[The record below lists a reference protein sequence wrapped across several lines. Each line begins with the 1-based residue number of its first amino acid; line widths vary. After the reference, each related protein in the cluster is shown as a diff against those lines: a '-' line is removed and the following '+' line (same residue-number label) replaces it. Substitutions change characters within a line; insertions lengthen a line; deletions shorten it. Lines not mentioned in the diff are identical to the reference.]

1 MQIGG
6 VFYYTLAQLCSVTIT
21 TNKTTGF
28 KLSLDTLSIEALS
41 IALFLLIIMSA
52 MFSASETAM
61 MAVNRYRIKHQADS
75 GSYGAKLILKL
86 LETPDRLLGTILIG
100 NNIANIAATLISG
113 MIGMKLY
120 GNAGTII
127 AGWVLLF
134 IILVFAE
141 VAPKTLAATNPERIA
156 FPAAYALSAL
166 LFVLTPLVRLVNI
179 LSNGLLK
186 IFGISVIAQSDS
198 LTAEELRA
206 AVKQFGGMLNQ
217 SHKEMLLRILEMEK
231 ITINEIMVPRAEIEA
246 IDLNDEWEEIV
257 EQLATSHHT
266 RIPIYKGSLDNVV
279 GILHLRKALYLSQT
293 SKFNKQA
300 LEDMIRDPYFIPE
313 NLSITQALR
322 NLQNKR
328 RRFGIAVDEYG
339 DIKGLVTLEEILEE
353 IVGEFTTII
362 PGIDDD
368 IHEQDDGSFLVDGAA
383 YIRDLNR
390 QMNWQLPH
398 DKAKTLNGLI
408 IEHLEEIPQ
417 ANTSFKLENYMIE
430 VIQTRDSAV
439 HVARIR
445 TGAKK

>member
-1 MQIGG
+1 MD
-6 VFYYTLAQLCSVTIT
+6 
-21 TNKTTGF
+21 N
-28 KLSLDTLSIEALS
+28 LSLEALFT
-41 IALFLLIIMSA
+41 ALFLLIILSA

-61 MAVNRYRIKHQADS
+61 MAVNRYKIKHQAES
-75 GSYGAKLILKL
+75 GSRGAKLILKL
-86 LETPDRLLGTILIG
+86 LATPDRLLGTILIG
-100 NNIANIAATLISG
+100 NNVANIAASSISTLIG
-113 MIGMKLY
+113 LKLL
-120 GNAGTII
+120 GNAGVAI
-127 AGWVLLF
+127 AGGVLVF
-134 IILVFAE
+134 IVLIFAE
-141 VAPKTLAATNPERIA
+141 VAPKTLAATNPERVA

-166 LFVLTPLVRLVNI
+166 LFVLSPFVWLVNI
-179 LSNGLLK
+179 ISNSLLK
-186 IFGISVIAQSDS
+186 LFGISLAVQSDS
-198 LTAEELRA
+198 LTTEELRA
-206 AVKQFGGMLNQ
+206 AVKQSGGMLNQ
-217 SHKEMLLRILEMEK
+217 SHREMLLRILEMEK

-246 IDLNDEWEEIV
+246 IDLDDEWEEIV

-266 RIPIYKGSLDNVV
+266 RIPIYKGSLDNLI

-293 SKFNKQA
+293 SKFNKKT
-300 LEDMIRDPYFIPE
+300 LEDLIREPYFFPE

-368 IHEQDDGSFLVDGAA
+368 IREQKDGSYLVDGAA

-390 QMNWQLPH
+390 QMNWKLPH

-408 IEHLEEIPQ
+408 IEHLEEIPIP
-417 ANTSFKLENYMIE
+417 NTSFKLGEYMID

-445 TGAKK
+445 TSTQK

>member
-1 MQIGG
+1 
-6 VFYYTLAQLCSVTIT
+6 
-21 TNKTTGF
+21 
-28 KLSLDTLSIEALS
+28 
-41 IALFLLIIMSA
+41 

-61 MAVNRYRIKHQADS
+61 MAVNRYKVKHLAES
-75 GSYGAKLILKL
+75 GNHGAKLILNL
-86 LETPDRLLGTILIG
+86 LESPDRLLGTILIG
-100 NNIANIAATLISG
+100 NNIANIAASSISTLIG
-113 MIGMKLY
+113 LKLL
-120 GNAGTII
+120 GNAGVAI
-127 AGWVLLF
+127 AAG
-134 IILVFAE
+134 ILVLIVLIFAE
-141 VAPKTLAATNPERIA
+141 VAPKTFAATNPERIA
-156 FPAAYALSAL
+156 FPAAYALSGL
-166 LFVLTPLVRLVNI
+166 LYVLTPAVWLINI

-186 IFGISVIAQSDS
+186 LFGISVIAQNDS
-198 LTAEELRA
+198 LTPEELQA
-206 AVKQFGGMLNQ
+206 AVKQSGGLIHQ

-246 IDLNDEWEEIV
+246 IDLEDEWEDIV

-266 RIPIYKGSLDNVV
+266 RIPIYKGSLDNLI

-293 SKFNKQA
+293 SKFNKQS
-300 LEDMIRDPYFIPE
+300 LENMMREPYFIPE
-313 NLSITQALR
+313 NLTITKALH

-368 IHEQDDGSFLVDGAA
+368 IHEQEDGSFLVDGAA

-398 DKAKTLNGLI
+398 DQAKTLNGLI
-408 IEHLEEIPQ
+408 IEHLEDIPQ
-417 ANTSFKLENYMIE
+417 PNTSFKLGDYMID
-430 VIQTRDSAV
+430 VVQTRDSAV

-445 TGAKK
+445 TRAKK

>member
-1 MQIGG
+1 
-6 VFYYTLAQLCSVTIT
+6 
-21 TNKTTGF
+21 
-28 KLSLDTLSIEALS
+28 
-41 IALFLLIIMSA
+41 MSA

-61 MAVNRYRIKHQADS
+61 MAVNRYKIKHLAES
-75 GSYGAKLILKL
+75 GSHGAKLILKL

-100 NNIANIAATLISG
+100 NNVANIAASSISTLIG
-113 MIGMKLY
+113 LKLL
-120 GNAGTII
+120 GNTGVAIAAG
-127 AGWVLLF
+127 VLVFVVL
-134 IILVFAE
+134 IFAE
-141 VAPKTLAATNPERIA
+141 VAPKTLAAIKPERIA
-156 FPAAYALSAL
+156 FPAAYVLSGL
-166 LFVLTPLVRLVNI
+166 LFILSPFVWLVNI
-179 LSNGLLK
+179 ISNSLLK
-186 IFGISVIAQSDS
+186 LFGFSLVVQSDS
-198 LTAEELRA
+198 LTTEELRA
-206 AVKQFGGMLNQ
+206 AVKQSGGMLNQ
-217 SHKEMLLRILEMEK
+217 SHREMLLRILEMEK

-246 IDLNDEWEEIV
+246 IDLDDEWEEIV

-266 RIPIYKGSLDNVV
+266 RIPIYKGALDNLI

-293 SKFNKQA
+293 SKFNKKA
-300 LEDMIRDPYFIPE
+300 LQGMIREPYFIPE
-313 NLSITQALR
+313 NLTITQALR

-368 IHEQDDGSFLVDGAA
+368 IHKQEDGSFLVDGAA

-390 QMNWQLPH
+390 QMNWQLPL

-417 ANTSFKLENYMIE
+417 TNTSFKLGDYLIE
-430 VIQTRDSAV
+430 VIQIRDSAV

-445 TGAKK
+445 AKAKK